1 MPYQAWMFLHQLG
14 VIVFFANLVAAL
26 FWRSRA
32 EQTNDPRILAFA
44 YRTLNLGDA
53 RLTPAS
59 VGLIVASGVGAALQ
73 VRLPILSTG
82 WILWSIVLFSV
93 SGLLFGLRV
102 LPCQKALAVHAE
114 AGVRDG
120 GGFDLAT
127 HRRLAREWAFWAHL
141 SLLAAAAV
149 LPMMVFRPGIPG
161 M

>member
-32 EQTNDPRILAFA
+32 EATNDPRVLAFA
-44 YRTLNLGDA
+44 YRTLNLGDKW
-53 RLTPAS
+53 LTPPS
-59 VGLIVASGVGAALQ
+59 VGLIVAGGVGASLQ

-82 WILWSIVLFSV
+82 WVLWSILLFSV
-93 SGLLFGLRV
+93 SGLLFGLRA
-102 LPCQKALAVHAE
+102 LPRQKALAAHAE

-120 GGFDLAT
+120 NFDLAT
-127 HRRLAREWAFWAHL
+127 HRRLAREWAFWSHL

-149 LPMMVFRPGIPG
+149 LPLMVFRPGVPG